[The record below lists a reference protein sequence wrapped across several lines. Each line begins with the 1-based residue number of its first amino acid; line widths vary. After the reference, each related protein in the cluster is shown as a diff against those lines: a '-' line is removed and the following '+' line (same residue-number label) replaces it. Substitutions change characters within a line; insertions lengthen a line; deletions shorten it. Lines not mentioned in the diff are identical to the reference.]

1 MEIPPL
7 TESLTMT
14 YAIVKTGGKQYRVEP
29 GTSIVV
35 EKIAAD
41 EGSTVELDEVLMIS
55 DDSSTTIGT
64 PLVEGA
70 KVVAEVETQAK
81 GDKIIVLKYK
91 RKTRYAVK
99 SGHRQR
105 LTKLAIKEIVT
116 GGAAAAP
123 ARRKRATDG
132 A

>member
-1 MEIPPL
+1 
-7 TESLTMT
+7 MT

-29 GTSIVV
+29 GASIVV

-70 KVVAEVETQAK
+70 KVVAEVQTQTK

-105 LTKLAIKEIVT
+105 LSKLAIKEIVT
-116 GGAAAAP
+116 GGATAAP
-123 ARRKRATDG
+123 ARGKRAADG